1 MNRLLLVR
9 HGSTP
14 ATRRA
19 AFPAD
24 EALDEMG
31 VRQSAQLA
39 GFLGGADR
47 VLLAPSIAAR
57 ETAAAGGLA
66 GETDAGLAAADYG
79 AWAGLTLEEV
89 NERDPDG
96 LAAWRRDPSARPGG
110 GESLNDLI
118 ERTRAFLERIHGAP
132 GRTIA
137 ITDGAFVTAAVIAAL
152 DAPTASYWSVDV
164 APASITELHTRGD
177 GARAPASWRL
187 VRSNWTPP
195 VGSGR

>member
-14 ATRRA
+14 ATRRT

-24 EALDEMG
+24 EALDELG
-31 VRQSAQLA
+31 VRRSAQLA

-57 ETAAAGGLA
+57 ETAAAAGLA
-66 GETDAGLAAADYG
+66 GEMDAGLAAADYG

-96 LAAWRRDPSARPGG
+96 LAAWRQDPGVRPGG
-110 GESLNDLI
+110 GESLEDLVA
-118 ERTRAFLERIHGAP
+118 RTKAFLERIHASA

-137 ITDGAFVTAAVIAAL
+137 ITDGGVVMAAVIAAL
-152 DAPTASYWSVDV
+152 GAPAGSFWSVDV
-164 APASITELHTRGD
+164 APASITELHTAGD
-177 GARAPASWRL
+177 AAKASWRL